1 MHKRSGKFGVFLL
14 VVILSIM
21 LIVFSQF
28 SFFSPIRGF
37 IEMGLISIEQVINGV
52 TQPSDT
58 SSIEKIKTENQ
69 KLKTQLAKE
78 YLLIQ
83 ENQAFRDQ
91 FAASEDQAK
100 SLIPAMILNHRDSE
114 SILLNKGKDDK
125 VTLGLP
131 VIVNDNLVGI
141 VTAVTPHTATIQLP
155 IAKNFSVASQTMKTN
170 ALGVSRGQ
178 GEDGILFQ
186 NVLLS
191 DKLEVADFVATKSES
206 DAKNPGLP
214 PNLIIG
220 KITSIDKK
228 ASALYQTAKV
238 ESLIDFSKLRT
249 VFILLR

>member
-1 MHKRSGKFGVFLL
+1 
-14 VVILSIM
+14 
-21 LIVFSQF
+21 
-28 SFFSPIRGF
+28 
-37 IEMGLISIEQVINGV
+37 
-52 TQPSDT
+52 
-58 SSIEKIKTENQ
+58 
-69 KLKTQLAKE
+69 
-78 YLLIQ
+78 
-83 ENQAFRDQ
+83 
-91 FAASEDQAK
+91 
-100 SLIPAMILNHRDSE
+100 MILNHRDSE